1 MLFPFGLLRLIERKE
16 FFMKSIYIITLFL
29 NVGATSCS
37 VADAVKFPS
46 PVIDRGLDTNVGDKS
61 SGVLRVP
68 EVGRSSVSKSYAS
81 TIDEKRITTERNYK
95 EQAPLRDY
103 RQNKN
108 DFSYNASCQFGFC
121 NQTGTPQ
128 LFQQRNE

>member
-1 MLFPFGLLRLIERKE
+1 M
-16 FFMKSIYIITLFL
+16 
-29 NVGATSCS
+29 
-37 VADAVKFPS
+37 
-46 PVIDRGLDTNVGDKS
+46 IDRGLDTNVGDKS

>member
-1 MLFPFGLLRLIERKE
+1 
-16 FFMKSIYIITLFL
+16 MKAIYIITSLL
-29 NVGATSCS
+29 LVLPVYSACPVDNVSASCS
-37 VADAVKFPS
+37 LADAVKFPS
-46 PVIDRGLDTNVGDKS
+46 PIIDRGLDTNVGDKS
-61 SGVLRVP
+61 SGAVRVP
-68 EVGRSSVSKSYAS
+68 EVGRSSVSKSYTS

-95 EQAPLRDY
+95 EQPPLRDY